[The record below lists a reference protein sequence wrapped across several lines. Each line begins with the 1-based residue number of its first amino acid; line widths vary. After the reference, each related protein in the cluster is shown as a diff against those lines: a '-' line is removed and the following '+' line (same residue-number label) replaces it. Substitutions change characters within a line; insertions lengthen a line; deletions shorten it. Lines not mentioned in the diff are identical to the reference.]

1 MTSLP
6 AYTVRESSRAKHV
19 NLKLSLDGG
28 LEIVIPRG
36 FNRALIP
43 DIVQKKSVWI
53 KRASKRLAE
62 HQQLVAAASALPS
75 QIVLTA
81 LGQTW
86 QVDYQPTPANRVK
99 LTVQPD
105 QRLLLTG
112 AVAEADLCRQVLRRW
127 LMAHAAEVLGDWLRR
142 VSAETGLPFE
152 RVTIRAQKSRW
163 GSCSSRRAISLN
175 YKLLFLPPA
184 LARYVLVHELC
195 HTKHL
200 NHSTKFWTLVGRHE
214 PGYRRARVEMRSAGQ
229 FIPPW
234 AQK

>member
-6 AYTVRESSRAKHV
+6 TYTVRESSRAKHV
-19 NLKLSLDGG
+19 NLKISLDGG

-62 HQQLVAAASALPS
+62 HQQLVAAASALPT

-81 LGQTW
+81 LSQTW
-86 QVDYQPTPANRVK
+86 QVDYRPTPANRVK
-99 LTVQPD
+99 LTVQPG

-127 LMAHAAEVLGDWLRR
+127 LMAHATEVLGDWLRR
-142 VSAETGLPFE
+142 VSAETSLSFE

-163 GSCSSRRAISLN
+163 GSCSSRRAVSLN

-184 LARYVLVHELC
+184 LVRHVLVHELC

-200 NHSTKFWTLVGRHE
+200 NHSTKFWALVGRYE
-214 PGYRRARVEMRSAGQ
+214 PGYRQSRRELRSAWK
-229 FIPPW
+229 FIPAW
-234 AQK
+234 A